1 MTLHWGIATSES
13 TFIGDTVTLL
23 DALHW
28 DTLYSLMVIF
38 EMTFYL
44 RRSPLI
50 GDGL

>member
-1 MTLHWGIATSES
+1 MTLHWGIATSKS

-38 EMTFYL
+38 EMTIYFEA
-44 RRSPLI
+44 
-50 GDGL
+50 